1 MDLYL
6 ETHSYRN
13 YNFNKISYFE
23 SINIL
28 NMKII
33 RINLIVKTLMI
44 LLGIECYGQT
54 LKIDNEG
61 TATFDPNGTDYDI
74 IIKGDYLGSS
84 DEPVIMPS
92 QDNWGYI
99 GTSTHEFYRIY
110 AKKIYT
116 SGVEVTSDERK
127 KENIKPLGRCLEKI
141 QKVKGLEYN
150 FNPGT
155 IVISAGKDDSK
166 DSEKKKLLASQKEFG
181 FSAQELGKVFPELVH
196 RDSQNDTYTVN
207 YIGMIPVLLE
217 AINEQ
222 QKTIETLTKRI
233 NKLEND

>member
-1 MDLYL
+1 M
-6 ETHSYRN
+6 
-13 YNFNKISYFE
+13 KIS
-23 SINIL
+23 
-28 NMKII
+28 
-33 RINLIVKTLMI
+33 RINLLLKTLMI

-61 TATFDPNGTDYDI
+61 TATFDPNGTSYDI
-74 IIKGDYLGSS
+74 IIKGDSN
-84 DEPVIMPS
+84 EPVIIPS
-92 QDNWGYI
+92 HDNWGYI

-155 IVISAGKDDSK
+155 IAMSAGKADSK
-166 DSEKKKLLASQKEFG
+166 ESEKKKLLASQKEFG

-222 QKTIETLTKRI
+222 QKKIEKLNKRI
-233 NKLEND
+233 NKLENR

>member
-1 MDLYL
+1 
-6 ETHSYRN
+6 
-13 YNFNKISYFE
+13 
-23 SINIL
+23 
-28 NMKII
+28 MKII
-33 RINLIVKTLMI
+33 RTNLLVKTLMI

-74 IIKGDYLGSS
+74 IIKGNNN
-84 DEPVIMPS
+84 EPVIMPS
-92 QDNWGYI
+92 SDNWGYI

-155 IVISAGKDDSK
+155 IARSAGKADSK
-166 DSEKKKLLASQKEFG
+166 ESEKKKLLASQKEFG
-181 FSAQELGKVFPELVH
+181 FSAQELSKVFPELVH
-196 RDSQNDTYTVN
+196 RDPQNDTYTVN

-222 QKTIETLTKRI
+222 QKTIKKLTKRI
-233 NKLEND
+233 SKLENN